1 MMSTGPG
8 APLPHGF
15 VVPPHDI
22 VNDDAADPESTTEE
36 ADKDEA
42 SAEALGYADPEDTPT
57 GDHGGEDQPG

>member
-42 SAEALGYADPEDTPT
+42 SAEALGYADP
-57 GDHGGEDQPG
+57 